1 MENQS
6 NAIELR
12 LPQHRYN
19 GNQIFIEGNTQLLKI
34 FLAPNS
40 CVQYYTGVSG
50 TIRSFNYDGTSGRQL
65 SNQDYT
71 ICIRTE
77 SNFCNIAYSVCT
89 GGVYSIT
96 GPTGGS
102 ATAAGTPVGAQVIYA
117 TKTVFININITVML
131 FLSIGW
137 IDHL

>member
-1 MENQS
+1 M
-6 NAIELR
+6 I
-12 LPQHRYN
+12 
-19 GNQIFIEGNTQLLKI
+19 LKP
-34 FLAPNS
+34 APNS

-50 TIRSFNYDGTSGRQL
+50 TIQSFNYDGISGRQL

-77 SNFCNIAYSVCT
+77 SNFCSIAYSVCS

-102 ATAAGTPVGAQVIYA
+102 ATAVGTPIGALVRL
-117 TKTVFININITVML
+117 NIENSENDIE
-131 FLSIGW
+131 
-137 IDHL
+137 